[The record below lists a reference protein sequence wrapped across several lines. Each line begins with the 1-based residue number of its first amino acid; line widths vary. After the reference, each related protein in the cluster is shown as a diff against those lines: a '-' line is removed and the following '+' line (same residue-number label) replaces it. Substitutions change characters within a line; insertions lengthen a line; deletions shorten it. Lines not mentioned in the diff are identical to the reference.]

1 MKKNYLFL
9 AASALMIAACSSEES
24 GNQSV
29 QNSEVISL
37 SATVSSGMRASGT
50 NLQNAQFVSGASI
63 HVEAYKHVGDGTA
76 YANGNYTTTDAE
88 GTMTGSLTYP
98 ATGGNIDICAYYPS
112 SVSSSTKSFTVQTD
126 QSSVSGYQNSDL
138 MYATKA
144 TDLAKGPTHN
154 LTFNHALSKI
164 IVNIEAGTGVDDDDI
179 TSQVSAV
186 KIKNT
191 KPTAGFAIT
200 NGAPGAITES
210 GSVTDIEI
218 MGTKTSNEGI
228 IVPQTVAA
236 GAFIEVT
243 YNGTQYTYNLGASKT
258 FNPGEQYTYE
268 LTLNASGISLKSLK
282 INNWTEGTGGT
293 GNITL

>member
-1 MKKNYLFL
+1 MKKSYFLL
-9 AASALMIAACSSEES
+9 AASALMIAACSNEES

-29 QNSEVISL
+29 QNPEVISL
-37 SATVSSGMRASGT
+37 SATVSGGMRASGA
-50 NLQNAQFVSGASI
+50 NLQNAQFASGKAI
-63 HVEAYKHVGDGTA
+63 FVEAYKTGASAT
-76 YANGNYTTTDAE
+76 YATGNYTTQDVS
-88 GTMTGSLTYP
+88 GTLSGSLTYP
-98 ATGGNIDICAYYPS
+98 ATGENIDICAYYPS
-112 SVSSSTKSFTVQTD
+112 TVSSSTTSFTVQTN
-126 QSSVSGYQNSDL
+126 QSSDANYQNSDL
-138 MYATKA
+138 MYATK
-144 TDLAKGPTHN
+144 LENKAKGSTHD

-164 IVNIEAGTGVDDDDI
+164 IVNIQRGTGVTDDNI
-179 TSQVSAV
+179 TDLVTAV

-200 NGAPGAITES
+200 KGAPGAITES

-218 MGTKTSNEGI
+218 KGTGAANEGI

-236 GAFIEVT
+236 GVFITVT
-243 YNGTQYTYNLGASKT
+243 YNGNNYNYELTAAKKFEAGYKYTYT
-258 FNPGEQYTYE
+258 